1 MILVIATH
9 NRGKA
14 REFADLLGN
23 TGIQWQDL
31 SAFPSAGEVQETGK
45 TFLEN
50 ACLKAST
57 YAKRL
62 KHWTIA
68 DDSGL
73 EVDALGG
80 APGVY
85 SARWAA
91 IHEAGQ
97 GDAANNSLL
106 LQQLQTVPDPQRT
119 ARFVCT
125 LALSDPFGKIVLTVR
140 DTVEGSILRELRGTN
155 GFGYDPMF
163 LIRSLGKTTAEL
175 PPQQKHAISH
185 RGKALRRMRQLI
197 TQYNLFRDQ
206 AETG

>member
-1 MILVIATH
+1 MTLLIATH
-9 NRGKA
+9 NKGKA
-14 REFADLLGN
+14 AEFADMLQN
-23 TGIQWQDL
+23 TSIQWCDL
-31 SAFPSAGEVQETGK
+31 SAFPESGEVQETGE
-45 TFLEN
+45 TFLAN

-57 YAKRL
+57 YAKQL
-62 KHWTIA
+62 GHWTIA

-85 SARWAA
+85 SARWAVV
-91 IHEAGQ
+91 HGTGQ
-97 GDAANNSLL
+97 GDQANNLLL
-106 LQQLQTVPDPQRT
+106 LQQLQNVPDAQRT

-125 LALSDPFGKIVLTVR
+125 LALSDPFGQIVLTVR

-175 PPQQKHAISH
+175 SSEQKHAISH
-185 RGKALRRMRQLI
+185 RGKALRRMKQLMIRYDLFHRQ
-197 TQYNLFRDQ
+197 TQS
-206 AETG
+206 

>member
-9 NRGKA
+9 NKGKA
-14 REFADLLGN
+14 REFAEILGN
-23 TGIQWQDL
+23 TSLQWQDL
-31 SAFPSAGEVQETGK
+31 STFASVGEVQETGE
-45 TFLEN
+45 TFLAN
-50 ACLKAST
+50 ACLKAAT

-80 APGVY
+80 SPGVY
-85 SARWAA
+85 SARWAVV
-91 IHEAGQ
+91 HGAGQ
-97 GDAANNSLL
+97 GDDANNSLL
-106 LQQLQTVPDPQRT
+106 LQQLHNVPDHERT

-125 LALSDPFGKIVLTVR
+125 LALSDPLGQIVLTVR
-140 DTVEGSILRELRGTN
+140 DTVEGLILRELRGTN

-163 LIRSLGKTTAEL
+163 LIPSLGKTTAEL
-175 PPQQKHAISH
+175 SAEQKHAISH

-197 TQYNLFRDQ
+197 TRYGLFRHQ
-206 AETG
+206 TES

>member
-9 NRGKA
+9 NKGKS
-14 REFADLLGN
+14 REFADMLGS
-23 TGIQWQDL
+23 TRIQWRDL
-31 SAFPSAGEVQETGK
+31 SAFPSVGEVGETGE
-45 TFLEN
+45 TFLVN

-73 EVDALGG
+73 EVDALAGS
-80 APGVY
+80 PGVY

-91 IHEAGQ
+91 MHGAGQ

-106 LQQLQTVPDPQRT
+106 LQQLQNVPDPQRT

-125 LALSDPFGKIVLTVR
+125 LALSDPFGQIVLTVR
-140 DTVEGSILRELRGTN
+140 DTVEGSILRELRGAN

-175 PPQQKHAISH
+175 SAEQKHAISH
-185 RGKALRRMRQLI
+185 RGKALRRMKQLM
-197 TQYNLFRDQ
+197 TRYDVFQGQ
-206 AETG
+206 SES